1 MIHQLRGTE
10 LKRLHRTWRRR
21 SGGRLALLLD
31 DVGNP
36 YNVGSITRSAA
47 AFGVDR
53 LYLAGSSVSPRAPK
67 AAKTAL
73 GTDRYLQWSEHATVT
88 DAITAARG
96 DGYRVVGVEL
106 ADPASPLADLDLS
119 VDVCLVLG
127 HEERGISP
135 TGLAACDAIGY
146 VPLIGRVGS
155 LNVAT
160 AAAIACYEVRRQAWA
175 EGGAADAETADAR
188 VGDGWDGTGPG
199 RAALGAALDG

>member
-21 SGGRLALLLD
+21 SDSRLALLLD

-47 AFGVDR
+47 AFGVDH

-73 GTDRYLQWSEHATVT
+73 GTDRYLQWSEHPTVT
-88 DAITAARG
+88 EAIGAAKK

-127 HEERGISP
+127 HEERGIST
-135 TGLAACDAIGY
+135 TGLAECDAVGY

-160 AAAIACYEVRRQAWA
+160 AAAIACYEVRRQGWS
-175 EGGAADAETADAR
+175 EGDWSDAESAELAET
-188 VGDGWDGTGPG
+188 
-199 RAALGAALDG
+199 

>member
-1 MIHQLRGTE
+1 MTIHQLRGTE

-21 SGGRLALLLD
+21 SDSRLALLLD

-47 AFGVDR
+47 AFGVDH
-53 LYLAGSSVSPRAPK
+53 LYLSGSSVSPRAPK

-73 GTDRYLQWSEHATVT
+73 GTDRYLQWSEHET
-88 DAITAARG
+88 ITASIAAAKA

-106 ADPASPLADLDLS
+106 ADPAAPLAELDLAD
-119 VDVCLVLG
+119 DVCLVLG
-127 HEERGISP
+127 HEERGIST
-135 TGLAACDAIGY
+135 TGLAGCDAIGY

-160 AAAIACYEVRRQAWA
+160 AAAIACYEVRRQGWSGYGPAD
-175 EGGAADAETADAR
+175 GAADTDDTAD
-188 VGDGWDGTGPG
+188 DGE
-199 RAALGAALDG
+199 

>member
-1 MIHQLRGTE
+1 VTRPIHQLRGTE

-21 SGGRLALLLD
+21 SGSRLALLLD

-47 AFGVDR
+47 AFGVDH

-73 GTDRYLQWSEHATVT
+73 GTDRYLRWSEHETIAG
-88 DAITAARG
+88 AIAAAKD

-106 ADPASPLADLDLS
+106 ADPAAPLADLDLAA
-119 VDVCLVLG
+119 DVCLVLG
-127 HEERGISP
+127 HEERGIS
-135 TGLAACDAIGY
+135 TSGLAGCDAIGY

-160 AAAIACYEVRRQAWA
+160 AAAIACYEVRRQSWA
-175 EGGAADAETADAR
+175 AGGDPDG
-188 VGDGWDGTGPG
+188 GDQDGGDP
-199 RAALGAALDG
+199 DE